1 MKVVHFIVNPIA
13 GKGKAVITEQYLSK
27 YFEKKEYSIAV
38 KHSKYKGH
46 AKLLAEQSLQEKATI
61 IVACG
66 GDGTINE
73 VASCL
78 VHTKVALGIIP
89 IGSGNGLARNLNISM
104 NVEKAID
111 IIKKSITV
119 KIDVGKI
126 NDFYFFSN
134 AGIGFAANTILN
146 FENSKNRRFLS
157 YLKAFFKS
165 IWSYRDTSNTII
177 DVNGEKEMVLP
188 FLVLVS
194 NTNEMGYN
202 FSMTK
207 KALIDDGLLDMVV
220 IKKLSRIKMIY
231 LGFLFL
237 LGAEHSIREYSYHTI
252 KNTNI
257 EFEDEKPE
265 IIFQIDGELKRIKKD
280 KLQINVHGKSLNVIR
295 PCTKF
300 S

>member
-13 GKGKAVITEQYLSK
+13 GKGKSIITAKYLSQ
-27 YFEKKEYSIAV
+27 YFEKKDFSIVV
-38 KHSKYKGH
+38 KHSEYKGH
-46 AKLLAEQSLQEKATI
+46 AKLLAEQSLREKAVV

-78 VHTKVALGIIP
+78 VHTKFALGIIP
-89 IGSGNGLARNLNISM
+89 IGSGNGLARNLNIPM
-104 NVEKAID
+104 NIEKAID
-111 IIKKSITV
+111 IIKKNKTV
-119 KIDVGKI
+119 AIDVGKI

-146 FENSKNRRFLS
+146 FENSKNRRFLT
-157 YLKAFFKS
+157 YLKAFIKS

-177 DVNGEKEMVLP
+177 DFNGKQEMIRP

-202 FSMTK
+202 FSMTRR
-207 KALIDDGLLDMVV
+207 ALINDGLLDMVV

-231 LGFLFL
+231 LGILFL
-237 LGAEHSIREYSYHTI
+237 WGAEHIIREYSYHTI

-257 EFEDEKPE
+257 EFEDEKNE
-265 IIFQIDGELKRIKKD
+265 IVFQIDGELKKVKKN
-280 KLQINVHGKSLNVIR
+280 KLQINVIRKSLNVIN
-295 PCTKF
+295 PNIGF
-300 S
+300 